1 MHILTIFKEQEATT
15 YATVLSVQT
24 IKHLGLVATP
34 NYRCHNQSFD
44 FSSWWKT
51 LAVTSLLLQYSSSFC
66 FCLFYRRKKITAIHE
81 ETCLLRRNGFWNMK
95 GTNNAY
101 LTINWVYRY
110 IFYLLVCLLVCVSY
124 MEWQL
129 KTWKINQQLLP
140 HQTDTTP
147 RRNCICCYIST
158 LTWVGLSFCPSQ
170 IYTNTHP
177 FTQHVHTHISSPIY
191 FAQTPSLPPTHRYY
205 L

>member
-1 MHILTIFKEQEATT
+1 MQQFYGFKLSSILDLWPHPTT
-15 YATVLSVQT
+15 DVT
-24 IKHLGLVATP
+24 
-34 NYRCHNQSFD
+34 
-44 FSSWWKT
+44 
-51 LAVTSLLLQYSSSFC
+51 TSLLISAADGKHLLWHHCFSSTAAVFV
-66 FCLFYRRKKITAIHE
+66 FVYFTEEKNITAIHE
-81 ETCLLRRNGFWNMK
+81 ETCLLRKNGFWNMK

-191 FAQTPSLPPTHRYY
+191 FAQNPSLPPHT
-205 L
+205 